1 MNQAI
6 DLVLGGLTEEEA
18 EALQEVARDCEERA
32 KCAVEEMIE
41 AIFRAV
47 SAVGTHDLETLD
59 NLRKELEECEKGR
72 CDRRRK
78 MERSRAQAVEQRYR
92 AEIRRAEQVRFYR
105 RIYKPPE
112 SKNRRNEHETRKS
125 CSNIA
130 VL

>member
-1 MNQAI
+1 MDNETMAI
-6 DLVLGGLTEEEA
+6 FYGFTEEEA
-18 EALQEVARDCEERA
+18 EALKEAARVWAERVKTAFEEA
-32 KCAVEEMIE
+32 AE
-41 AIFRAV
+41 ALLRIL
-47 SAVGTHDLETLD
+47 SALGPSEFESLEKLQ
-59 NLRKELEECEKGR
+59 KELEEIGKEPR
-72 CDRRRK
+72 ARRRK
-78 MERSRAQAVEQRYR
+78 LERGRAQAIEQRYR